1 MIKIVAKMILR
12 EECVEQFCAEARQLV
27 VRSREEEGNVSYS
40 LNRSTADPRVFCF
53 IEFWKDSEAIEA
65 HNATEHFTTI
75 LPKLAAMTAEDQLV
89 DLYEEVEF

>member
-1 MIKIVAKMILR
+1 MIKIVAKMVLR
-12 EECVEQFCAEARQLV
+12 EECIQQFCAEAKELV
-27 VRSREEEGNVSYS
+27 EKSRKEEGNVSYS

-53 IEFWKDSEAIEA
+53 MEVWKDDRAIEL

-75 LPKLAAMTAEDQLV
+75 LPKLAAMTAEDQPV